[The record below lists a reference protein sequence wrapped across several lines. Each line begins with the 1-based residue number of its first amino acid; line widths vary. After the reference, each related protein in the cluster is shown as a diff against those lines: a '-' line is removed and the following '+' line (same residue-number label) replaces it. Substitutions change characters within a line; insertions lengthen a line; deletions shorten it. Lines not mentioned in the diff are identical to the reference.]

1 MFRKKNVAAWRSIA
15 LLSVLSLGISF
26 LAMLPT
32 QAYAATHEIIQI
44 FRPTTSTVGS
54 VRVTNNTTKTPPA
67 CVTLPQQEV
76 DIPVPGDYDGQ
87 NQMLIENFPDA
98 GCGAPGFPNTANNFT
113 GRAAQLPPCLLA
125 NTNRRIPACRLYTT
139 PPNA

>member
-1 MFRKKNVAAWRSIA
+1 MFQKRNIAAWRSVA
-15 LLSVLSLGISF
+15 LLSVLSIGISF

-44 FRPTTSTVGS
+44 IRPTTSTVGS
-54 VRVTNNTTKTPPA
+54 VRVTNKTTNTPPA
-67 CVTLPQQEV
+67 CVTLPQQNAL
-76 DIPVPGDYDGQ
+76 IPVPGDYDGQ

-98 GCGAPGFPNTANNFT
+98 QCSTPNFPNVANNFA
-113 GRAAQLPPCLLA
+113 GRVAQLPPCLLA
-125 NTNRRIPACRLYTT
+125 STNRRIPTCRLYMT